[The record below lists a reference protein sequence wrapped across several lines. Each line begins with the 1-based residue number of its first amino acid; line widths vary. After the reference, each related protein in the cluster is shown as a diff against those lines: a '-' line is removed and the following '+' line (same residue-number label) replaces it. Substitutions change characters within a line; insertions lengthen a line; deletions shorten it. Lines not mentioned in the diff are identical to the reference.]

1 MVSITPDSVRKR
13 VNLTAADVPDD
24 VVNQFIQ
31 DAAETIELETGL
43 SIDPSNCTEQQ
54 AVPIRNLAAIYCV
67 CRVSGGSASGLSF
80 RVGDLSVDESS
91 TSGGSGLSGSNL
103 QFLMNEVQRFID
115 KFKTDFRMA

>member
-1 MVSITPDSVRKR
+1 VVSITPDSVRKR

-54 AVPIRNLAAIYCV
+54 AVPVRNLAAIYCV
-67 CRVSGGSASGLSF
+67 CRVLGGSASGLSF

-115 KFKTDFRMA
+115 KLKTDFRMA

>member
-43 SIDPSNCTEQQ
+43 SIDPNDCTVQQ

-103 QFLMNEVQRFID
+103 QFLMNEVKRFID

>member
-1 MVSITPDSVRKR
+1 

>member
-1 MVSITPDSVRKR
+1 VVSITPDSVRKR

>member
-1 MVSITPDSVRKR
+1 MVQVTPDSVRKR

-31 DAAETIELETGL
+31 DAAETIELETGS

-67 CRVSGGSASGLSF
+67 CRVSGGSAIGLSF

-91 TSGGSGLSGSNL
+91 PSGSGLSGGNL

-115 KFKTDFRMA
+115 KFKTDFRMV